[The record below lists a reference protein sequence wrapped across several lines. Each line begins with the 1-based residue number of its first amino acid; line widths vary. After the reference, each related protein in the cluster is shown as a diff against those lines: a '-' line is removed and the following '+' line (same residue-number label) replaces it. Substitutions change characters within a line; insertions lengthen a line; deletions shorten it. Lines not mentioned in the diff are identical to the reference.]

1 MNNFL
6 NCINTVFSNEL
17 LSLVLLLFLIYATY
31 TDVKYLK
38 IYNKFNIFIMLV
50 RVAFIFIPVYTLEL
64 TAGNIVAS
72 LSAFMIF
79 LTIAMIFMH
88 KMGGDIKFIGAFMLY
103 FNFEYMLVFSAIASV
118 LNGIYCIFLKLY
130 FNYKK
135 KKINS
140 NEYNYSLKEKILMI
154 FIKISLLRK
163 PSDKEIES
171 MNYTDINKYKLPF
184 APFFLMSYI
193 ITYIIYLT

>member
-6 NCINTVFSNEL
+6 SCINTVFSNEL

-38 IYNKFNIFIMLV
+38 IYNKFNIFIMFV

-103 FNFEYMLVFSAIASV
+103 FNFEYMLVFSATASV
-118 LNGIYCIFLKLY
+118 LNGIYCIFLKIY

-135 KKINS
+135 KKLNCC
-140 NEYNYSLKEKILMI
+140 EYNYSLKEKILMM

-163 PSDKEIES
+163 PSDKEIQS
-171 MNYTDINKYKLPF
+171 MNHADINKYKLPF

-193 ITYIIYLT
+193 ITYIIYLI